1 MNPADS
7 HRKQQLLD
15 RLDEITLSLERSG
28 HALALMGL
36 GSTGQAADRLDAYS
50 DLDFFVIV
58 EEGHENLFRDNLD
71 WLSAICPLAFYFK
84 NTVHGYKALFED
96 GIFIELAVFTPAE
109 IEEIPYADARVIWSA
124 NPVFAATLSAN
135 NKRPRERRQE
145 IEWLVGETLTNLY
158 VGLSRYRR
166 GEKLSAARFIQGHAL
181 DRLIDL
187 SEYIEPAPKQDR
199 DPFSSDRRYEQ
210 RFPNLAPELPS
221 LLPGY
226 DHSVESALAT
236 LNFLDRHFTVNEA
249 MRDAI
254 LALANEEEG

>member
-1 MNPADS
+1 MNPAEPDK
-7 HRKQQLLD
+7 KQQLLD
-15 RLDEITLSLERSG
+15 RLNEIMLSLERSG

-58 EEGHENLFRDNLD
+58 EEGYENLFRDNLD

-96 GIFIELAVFTPAE
+96 GIFIEFAVFGPAE

-124 NPVFAATLSAN
+124 SPVFTATLSAN
-135 NKRPRERRQE
+135 NRRPRERRQE
-145 IEWLVGETLTNLY
+145 VEWLVGEALTNLY

-187 SEYIEPAPKQDR
+187 SEYIEPEPQHGR
-199 DPFSSDRRYEQ
+199 DPFSKTRRYEQ
-210 RFPNLAPELPS
+210 RYPNLAPELPN
-221 LLPGY
+221 LIQGY
-226 DHSVESALAT
+226 DRCVESALAN
-236 LNFLDRHFTVNEA
+236 LDFLEQRFEVNEA
-249 MRDAI
+249 MRAEI
-254 LALANEEEG
+254 LNLAQGDED